1 MKGPV
6 SSAGARI
13 FVFGFAINRVPKLP
27 LLLALVFFVPL
38 AFGQPHTPKP
48 GSPERKAICD
58 ALRPYVAKNQ
68 NRPLP
73 KPIVFKIEFLR
84 VEGDYAGFEG
94 IPIFADGSDAIPEY
108 LPDIVITTILRRKGT
123 GWQVI
128 ADLSRTDVP
137 SEEELVGIRKSI
149 PAEVPRGVLPEFW
162 RKILRR

>member
-1 MKGPV
+1 VPNNRF
-6 SSAGARI
+6 GARI
-13 FVFGFAINRVPKLP
+13 SVPRSMSSKFRMLP
-27 LLLALVFFVPL
+27 LLLALGLFVPL
-38 AFGQPHTPKP
+38 AFGEPHTPKP

-58 ALRPYVAKNQ
+58 AMRPYVAKNKS
-68 NRPLP
+68 RPLP
-73 KPIVFKIEFLR
+73 QPIVFKIEFLR

-108 LPDIVITTILRRKGT
+108 LPDIVITTILRRTGA
-123 GWQVI
+123 GWQII